1 MFKIKVS
8 IQAFIK
14 GIIKSFFTVPYSN
27 LRGAFFMTITFT
39 AAIAGIISENSILFW
54 IGIIADLFLLM
65 VFLFSTVE
73 DIKSEYY
80 DLTSDI
86 DNLPNGK
93 HSIHKRMGKKIK
105 VNKVN
110 GKIHGE
116 YREYKDG
123 ELEYLQTYDNG
134 VKKGNYEKYYVPG
147 SYNKSNGHKRSL
159 IESGS
164 YKNGMLHGL
173 INIYYH
179 DGDPWSSSIYNKTQI
194 KSSSEYKDGMK
205 DGYLKKYYNEF
216 TDDIEG
222 RYGRDKRVKAEAES
236 KRLQGQVIADL
247 MSSSSYYENDIQQG
261 KELIFERNG
270 QLVSESHMKDGSVL
284 ITKEFYP
291 DGKLRMIYEPNIYEF
306 YSWDSDFNK
315 SVMNCKIDI
324 NIIHKTPR
332 YGPMEV
338 TRRKFNKT
346 WANFNSNGT
355 IDYEL
360 KFVESDDT
368 DSSQN
373 WKEEKIAEKIV
384 YNQSGEII
392 TSNFIKCKLKKN
404 CDLSFH
410 PVHNQS
416 RLLTNNGKYTYVYY
430 TGVKGPPGVGTGR
443 IEIGNI
449 TSLDDVLEIEEISD
463 SQTKLHKQSK
473 VENMTVEDLQ
483 DNVIEKNSN
492 KVKFCSKCGNNV
504 ENQKF
509 CSKCGNKT

>member
-1 MFKIKVS
+1 MFKIKVF

-14 GIIKSFFTVPYSN
+14 GSVKFFTDAYSN
-27 LRGAFFMTITFT
+27 TRGALVMSVIL
-39 AAIAGIISENSILFW
+39 IAGITGIFSDNSILFW
-54 IGIIADLFLLM
+54 IGIIADLFFLLA
-65 VFLFSTVE
+65 FLFVGIENT
-73 DIKSEYY
+73 KNEYY

-236 KRLQGQVIADL
+236 KRLQGQGIADL

-416 RLLTNNGKYTYVYY
+416 RLLTNNGKYTYRYQ
-430 TGVKGPPGVGTGR
+430 TGMKGPPGVSMAG
-443 IEIGNI
+443 IEIGKI
-449 TSLDDVLEIEEISD
+449 TSLDDILEIEEISD

-492 KVKFCSKCGNNV
+492 NVKFCSKCGNNV